1 MRILSNMPTSE
12 PEEYVVRIY
21 CVQAI
26 DLQPNDP
33 NGMVGIPLVLRM
45 CPSRTDSG
53 GCSEDLLCTGHGSTA
68 K

>member
-1 MRILSNMPTSE
+1 MK
-12 PEEYVVRIY
+12 IY

-45 CPSRTDSG
+45 CPSRTVNG
-53 GCSEDLLCTGHGSTA
+53 GCSEDLLCAGHGSAAECKTLIA
-68 K
+68 A